1 MDEETAV
8 RRDVGTRFAWFRPMS
23 RTILIPLLAL
33 VLPWGADADT
43 LRYGAELPEVAWKA
57 ASSEHACSL
66 AHDIP
71 AYGQAVFS
79 RTTDAPLTLLV
90 EVKRGPG
97 KKDQVTLRSVP
108 PAWKPGTE
116 IRELGTVRM
125 GGGKFPFMFGHKMA
139 RRLLAELEQGKFP
152 TLFYDSWPDGR
163 DSVVV
168 SLSPVNF
175 KAPYENFLDCTRA
188 FEPVD
193 AMQFSRTVL
202 YFGPGAS
209 RMGKTGT
216 AWLINLAE
224 ALQNDTGFKH
234 IAVSGFTDN
243 VGQKAANKRL
253 SQRRADSVK
262 DFLVSAGIPAAKVK
276 TAAYGE
282 SRPRVKN
289 RTAADRAKNRRVE
302 IKVVW

>member
-1 MDEETAV
+1 
-8 RRDVGTRFAWFRPMS
+8 MS
-23 RTILIPLLAL
+23 RTILITLLAL
-33 VLPWGADADT
+33 LLPWAAGADT
-43 LRYGAELPEVAWKA
+43 LRYGAELPEVTWKA
-57 ASSEHACSL
+57 TSAKHACSL

-71 AYGQAVFS
+71 AYGQVVFS
-79 RTTDAPLTLLV
+79 RAADAPLTLLV

-116 IRELGTVRM
+116 IRELGQVRM

-163 DSVVV
+163 DMVVV

-175 KAPYENFLDCTRA
+175 KAPYEEFLDCARA

-193 AMQFSRTVL
+193 AAEFFRMVL
-202 YFGPGAS
+202 SFGPGGS
-209 RMGKTGT
+209 RVDKTGT
-216 AWLINLAE
+216 AWLINLGE
-224 ALQNDTGFKH
+224 ALQDDTGFKH
-234 IAVSGFTDN
+234 IVVSGFTDN

-262 DFLVSAGIPAAKVK
+262 DFLIGAGIPVSKIK

-289 RTAADRAKNRRVE
+289 RTPEARAKNRRVE
-302 IKVVW
+302 IKVVH